1 VDTFEVTEETLRD
14 QPLEET
20 IQPLLLVLS
29 GVSSDYQGVFE
40 FDDQLKVGRGTDN
53 DVQWAYDPEVSR
65 QHCLFVQRNGR
76 IFLKDLDS
84 TNGTFVDGIRVDT
97 SEIFGGEVIFVGKM
111 IVRVSI
117 VDISPHSVVNRQR
130 QVPESIPGLEPDPLN
145 DTVPTSARTE
155 HPT

>member
-1 VDTFEVTEETLRD
+1 MDTFEVTEEILMD

-20 IQPLLLVLS
+20 SQPVLLVLS

-40 FDDQLKVGRGTDN
+40 LEDQLQVGRSTDN

-65 QHCLFVQRNGR
+65 QHCRFVQQNGR

-84 TNGTFVDGIRVDT
+84 SNGTFVDGIRVDV

-117 VDISPHSVVNRQR
+117 VDVSHHSVVNRQR
-130 QVPESIPGLEPDPLN
+130 QVPESIPGLEP
-145 DTVPTSARTE
+145 
-155 HPT
+155 